1 VIALLLV
8 LGILLLAVVCR
19 NGRAGLIRLATLR
32 LRGGYLPLLACLAQ
46 LDGVLTQQHRQAL
59 LIVSAGLLCGFCW
72 LNRRQFGMLLIMIG
86 ISLNML
92 VMVANGGAMPV
103 SSTAL
108 AQVNNHYAIS
118 GAVPRFSKA
127 RVLKDNDVAFAWLGD
142 RLLLPGSL
150 AHLAAWSI
158 GDILL
163 LAGVGRL
170 LWPQ

>member
-8 LGILLLAVVCR
+8 LGILLLVVLWR
-19 NGRAGLIRLATLR
+19 NGQAGVEWLATLR

-72 LNRRQFGMLLIMIG
+72 LNRRRIGMLLIMIG
-86 ISLNML
+86 IGLNML

-118 GAVPRFSKA
+118 GALPRFSKA
-127 RVLKDNDVAFAWLGD
+127 RVLNDSDATFAWLGD
-142 RLLLPGSL
+142 RLLLPGLL

-158 GDILL
+158 GDLLL